1 MIRITKLPLFFP
13 KSALMLVFGFWT
25 VSAFA
30 GLLWQDSAFQPVIR
44 SQFSSGILTA
54 NDSYN
59 QREPLQLKAGLQHPF
74 RSFGNFRDGLKD
86 ALSIGNPRSALL
98 QYAYGDSAVDFL
110 GELNFVAGYEQRRD
124 DPGAYG
130 FLYKGVRFNS
140 TVNERFKLRALW
152 WNGAFFGDKDAAE
165 LSPLIDGYRTR
176 KGDKLRLDNL
186 NADISYRNSWL
197 TAALGRG
204 RFQVGNAI
212 SGSLVLS
219 DQVNDYGYFLAEGR
233 VGAWQLS
240 FLHGSLTAAKE
251 TPAVRNAE
259 DLIPDKYVALHQV
272 TYQHRDWLTLFGGES
287 VIYGKRGLDLNYLL
301 PHTFWRVTEH
311 NLGDR
316 DNVLIFAGTS
326 VKPARKLT
334 LYLNGILDELTYSK
348 LFTNWWG
355 NKYALQTGA
364 ALYLPALSSA
374 GNAPPRLVLEAT
386 AVRPWT
392 YTHYTNHTMYSHDG
406 RPLGYAKGSNLVDIS
421 AELNLPLKPWLQWN
435 STLSH
440 TWQGSVGNSW
450 SLDYSDYFTS
460 AEMDSA
466 ETRWLEGD
474 LTRVFQLQNTLRLEL
489 LAHHSFLL
497 GHSSSLGKADKH
509 QLFGSWQFS
518 F

>member
-1 MIRITKLPLFFP
+1 MINTPKSGLFQA
-13 KSALMLVFGFWT
+13 KSALVLVFGLWT
-25 VSAFA
+25 ASACA
-30 GLLWQDSAFQPVIR
+30 GMLWPDSAFQPAIR
-44 SQFSSGILTA
+44 SQFSSSLLAA
-54 NDSYN
+54 NDVYN
-59 QREPLQLKAGLQHPF
+59 EREPLFAEAGLHHPF
-74 RSFGNFRDGLKD
+74 RSFASFRDGLKD
-86 ALSIGNPRSALL
+86 ALSGGKPRSALL

-110 GELNFVAGYEQRRD
+110 GELNFVAGYEQRLD

-140 TVNERFKLRALW
+140 VINKRLKLRALW
-152 WNGAFFGDKDAAE
+152 WSGGFFGDKDAAE
-165 LSPLIDGYRTR
+165 QSPLIDGYRTR

-204 RFQVGNAI
+204 RFQSGNSI

-219 DQVNDYGYFLAEGR
+219 DQVNDYGYFLAEGK

-251 TPAVRNAE
+251 TPPVRNAE
-259 DLIPDKYVALHQV
+259 DLIPDKYVALHQI
-272 TYQHRDWLTLFGGES
+272 TYRHRDWLTLFGGES
-287 VIYGKRGLDLNYLL
+287 VIYGNRGLDLNYLL

-326 VKPARKLT
+326 IKPTQNLT
-334 LYLNGILDELTYSK
+334 LYLNGALDELTYSK

-364 ALYLPALSSA
+364 ALHLPALSIYRDA
-374 GNAPPRLVLEAT
+374 LPRLVLEAT

-406 RPLGYAKGSNLVDIS
+406 RALGYPKGSNLVDIS
-421 AELNLPLKPWLQWN
+421 AELNLPLNSWLQWN

-440 TWQGSVGNSW
+440 TWQGSVGNIW

-460 AEMDSA
+460 AEMDTA

-474 LTRVFQLQNTLRLEL
+474 VTRVFQLQNTLRLEL

-497 GHSSSLGKADKH
+497 GHSSTFGKADKH